1 MFAGELSPLS
11 HILKKQVFLASGNYF
26 GGVFANSDWFY
37 FRVDSNAQ
45 DMLSFKKKQIE
56 YNNMY
61 IWRKTILLMHS
72 EKTQKDMVFFRTGE
86 GCVPV
91 IND

>member
-1 MFAGELSPLS
+1 
-11 HILKKQVFLASGNYF
+11 
-26 GGVFANSDWFY
+26 
-37 FRVDSNAQ
+37 
-45 DMLSFKKKQIE
+45 MLSLKKKQIE

-72 EKTQKDMVFFRTGE
+72 EKTQKDMIFFRTGE